1 MAASGGQVRT
11 PGVQCS
17 AGASAAAGPGRA
29 GQAGSGADDEA
40 GRKPMVRGERV
51 GAIVAAG
58 GSGQRA
64 GLAKQWLALGG
75 ETVVRRSARLL
86 AGCDLVDDLVVVVPP
101 GEEARGA
108 AEVAG
113 LGKGAR
119 VVAGGAQRADSVRNG
134 LAALAGCGVVLVHDA
149 ARPFATPDLV
159 RRVAEAAA
167 AAGAALAA
175 VQVSDTVKR
184 ADGPGPSAAQAASEA
199 GPRVAETLDRRTL
212 WLAQT
217 PQGFRRDLLLR
228 GYAEAGEAASAA
240 TDECALVER
249 LGAPV
254 TLVPGEPGN
263 FKITTPD
270 DVARAR
276 ALTEAPMATGV
287 AYDCHRFEAGR
298 RLVLGGVEFEGD
310 GLLGHSDADVCAHA
324 IGDAILGAAGL
335 GDLGRHFPDT
345 DPRWKGVSSLVLL
358 REIAARAA
366 EAGWRVGNADVTLAA
381 RRPKIAPRA
390 AEMRERLAAALGVSA
405 AQINVKATTGE
416 GMGFVGRGEGIAAH
430 AVALLVRRTA

>member
-1 MAASGGQVRT
+1 MIRDV
-11 PGVQCS
+11 
-17 AGASAAAGPGRA
+17 
-29 GQAGSGADDEA
+29 
-40 GRKPMVRGERV
+40 RV

-58 GSGQRA
+58 GAGQRA
-64 GLAKQWLALGG
+64 GLAKQWLVLGG
-75 ETVVRRSARLL
+75 ASVLRRSASLL
-86 AGCDLVDDLVVVVPP
+86 AGCDLIDDLVVVVPP

-108 AEVAG
+108 AELAG

-119 VVAGGAQRADSVRNG
+119 AVAGGAARADSVRHG
-134 LAALAGCGVVLVHDA
+134 LAALERCDVVLVHDA
-149 ARPFATPDLV
+149 ARPFATADLV
-159 RRVAEAAA
+159 RRVAEAAVA
-167 AAGAALAA
+167 DGAALAA
-175 VQVSDTVKR
+175 LQVTDTVKR
-184 ADGPGPSAAQAASEA
+184 AADPGAAP
-199 GPRVAETLDRRTL
+199 PRVAETLDRRTL

-217 PQGFRRDLLLR
+217 PQGFRTDLLQR
-228 GYAEAGEAASAA
+228 AYAAAGQGASAS
-240 TDECALVER
+240 TDECGLVER

-254 TLVPGEPGN
+254 TLVQGEVGN
-263 FKITTPD
+263 FKITTPE

-276 ALTEAPMATGV
+276 ALTEPPFATGV

-345 DPRWKGVSSLVLL
+345 DPRWRGVSSLLLL
-358 REIAARAA
+358 REIAAKAA

-381 RRPKIAPRA
+381 RRPRIAPRA
-390 AEMRERLAAALGVSA
+390 DEMRARLAEALGLAPGQV
-405 AQINVKATTGE
+405 NVKATTGE

-430 AVALLVRRTA
+430 ATALLVRRGS

>member
-1 MAASGGQVRT
+1 MI
-11 PGVQCS
+11 
-17 AGASAAAGPGRA
+17 
-29 GQAGSGADDEA
+29 
-40 GRKPMVRGERV
+40 RGERV
-51 GAIVAAG
+51 GAIVAAAG
-58 GSGQRA
+58 AGLRA
-64 GLAKQWLALGG
+64 GVAKQWLALGG
-75 ETVVRRSARLL
+75 ETVLRRSARLL

-101 GEEARGA
+101 GEEARGQ
-108 AEVAG
+108 AELAG

-119 VVAGGAQRADSVRNG
+119 AVAGGAARADSVRNG
-134 LAALAGCGVVLVHDA
+134 LAALPGCAVVLVHDA

-159 RRVAEAAA
+159 RRVAEAASA
-167 AAGAALAA
+167 GGAALAA
-175 VQVSDTVKR
+175 VQVTDTVKR
-184 ADGPGPSAAQAASEA
+184 AAGEAA
-199 GPRVAETLDRRTL
+199 PRVAETLDRSAL

-228 GYAEAGEAASAA
+228 GYAAAGAGASAA

-254 TLVPGEPGN
+254 TLVPGEAGN
-263 FKITTPD
+263 FKLTTPD

-276 ALTEAPMATGV
+276 ALTEAPFATGV

-324 IGDAILGAAGL
+324 IGDAVLGAAGL

-345 DPRWKGVSSLVLL
+345 DPRWKGVSSLTLL
-358 REIAARAA
+358 REIAALAA

-381 RRPKIAPRA
+381 RRPRIAPRA
-390 AEMRERLAAALGVSA
+390 AEMRARLAEALGVSP
-405 AQINVKATTGE
+405 AQVNVKATTGE

-430 AVALLVRRTA
+430 AVALLVRRGG